1 MSQHKVNLSDKEIT
15 RVCDLL
21 DEQHDLVKKLSNKL
35 NNILIK
41 HLALI
46 DNNRAKQPIGEW

>member
-15 RVCDLL
+15 RVWYLL
-21 DEQHDLVKKLSNKL
+21 DEQHDLDKKFSNKL

>member
-1 MSQHKVNLSDKEIT
+1 MSQHTVNLSDKEIT

-21 DEQHDLVKKLSNKL
+21 DEQHDLDNKLSKRL
-35 NNILIK
+35 NTILIK

-46 DNNRAKQPIGEW
+46 DNNRSKQPKEEW